1 MPRHLR
7 QAATLLAA
15 AALVLAT
22 ALVTAVSTAA
32 PAFAGPE
39 TGALRSGEQLGPG
52 QRLITPTGVALVM
65 GTNGNLTEYAPGN
78 RAVWALNTGIPGT
91 LLRMQADGNL
101 ALVIPG
107 NYPIW
112 STRTAGNPG
121 ATLEL
126 AADGNAAVLTTA
138 RVAKWNNGV
147 HIAGLPT
154 TPATTTP
161 PTTTRPT
168 TTPPT
173 TTPPAT
179 TPPAT
184 TPPAT
189 TPPTTS
195 QTTQPPAGPTAEVAS
210 LTNAER
216 AKAGCAALRVDARL
230 AASAQGHAADMATDN
245 YFSHVS
251 LDGRTFDQRIRAA
264 GYPSPGGENIAK
276 GYPTASAVM
285 TGWMNSAGHKA
296 NILNCSF
303 TTLGVGYDAR
313 GNYWVQ
319 NFGR

>member
-7 QAATLLAA
+7 KTATLLAA

-91 LLRMQADGNL
+91 LLRMQTDGNL

-121 ATLEL
+121 AALEL

-147 HIAGLPT
+147 HIAGLPATPTTT

-161 PTTTRPT
+161 PATTPPT

-173 TTPPAT
+173 TTPP
-179 TPPAT
+179 
-184 TPPAT
+184 
-189 TPPTTS
+189 
-195 QTTQPPAGPTAEVAS
+195 TTQPPAGPAAEVAS

-230 AASAQGHAADMATDN
+230 ATSAQGHAADMATND

-285 TGWMNSAGHKA
+285 TGWMNSAGHRA

-303 TTLGVGYDAR
+303 TALGVGYDAR